1 MALPSAAAAALAG
14 GRGALERLQ
23 VPERERARLE
33 QVGHQQAR
41 RPPEQVQEIADEPA
55 PEIALAERRLEE
67 LRIADLLHLA
77 HRALALEPVDQR
89 LHRRVGDLL
98 LLGEAV
104 QDLAHGAEAQL
115 PELLQDPCFGPGA
128 VRTVGIP
135 TKHCGEATTSSVGQ

>member
-14 GRGALERLQ
+14 GRGALERFQ

-89 LHRRVGDLL
+89 LHRRVGHLL
-98 LLGEAV
+98 LRGEAV
-104 QDLAHGAEAQL
+104 EDLADGAGAQL
-115 PELLQDPCFGPGA
+115 PELLEDPGLGPGKAEA
-128 VRTVGIP
+128 VRMSP
-135 TKHCGEATTSSVGQ
+135 THG